1 MSSVF
6 NKNSILTGCVDYF
19 CLACESQLR
28 SDEDAIQ
35 HIGKPIHKK
44 NLDATSFLDKH
55 KDDRVRKIKKGY
67 YCEFCNV
74 FMRTAA
80 KVGPHVAEPA
90 HRENKSARPLSRQ
103 GNGVL
108 AFDNVFINENAW
120 HGLIDDTCAVC
131 DAEFDNAQIHKTDTW
146 HALNLVLVEIEI
158 GPDNNVYRK
167 VDESTF
173 QCLTCNMVC
182 AQNTMAEHFE
192 DAEHKK
198 LYQQCCVS
206 AKTNNNQKQN
216 GTETAKNELANK
228 SSEKEVKEEK
238 AQKTAEK
245 ETIKDEKSSKSP
257 ENESPKKKSKQ
268 SPEKESKEEAT
279 KTEVEKKSGEAKEYE
294 KKDTKTAEVA
304 KQEVK
309 KSGKG
314 GKDALGKT
322 DRDICKGLG
331 AVNYITRDVCGKQ
344 WCILCDWAMDDS
356 AVKSHIESRHHQT
369 LLKMHKERQAQNQN
383 GELENGEDLN
393 ENMSRI
399 SDSASEFQKNDIKLD
414 LIDSGAYCR
423 KCSKNID
430 FDFDVIKDHIE
441 EHKKK
446 PAKEAKEVKEVKP
459 FPTGSETKSST
470 NLFTTPVHKNDP
482 KPKQEKRESRA
493 SSVDSNRELDEID
506 AFAKQHNLTY
516 NIGNSNVFCRLCVTK
531 IPACLKNMREHVN
544 GTGHKSKIAK
554 TTVKSTVNAPTMTPS
569 HVFIDNV
576 ITVENMF
583 SKDIVINEKYVVNI
597 LSFLMITK
605 NGATLRCQA
614 CEVNVAMSEIDKHK
628 NTPKH
633 ERTMNEAM
641 VASSEDSE
649 FIREIRPNLFHCGFC
664 NQLEATWATM
674 NAHLKS
680 TAHRQAK
687 TSASWRMQEYVPM
700 IAQHRMRQRMQ
711 LDFFT
716 RMLVGQMFGDD

>member
-6 NKNSILTGCVDYF
+6 SKNSILTGCVDFF
-19 CLACESQLR
+19 CLACEAQLR

-55 KDDRVRKIKKGY
+55 KDDRVRKVKKGY

-80 KVGPHVAEPA
+80 KVGPHVAEPT
-90 HRENKSARPLSRQ
+90 HRENKSLRPLRRE

-108 AFDNVFINENAW
+108 AFDSVFINENAW

-146 HALNLVLVEIEI
+146 HALNLVLIEVEIE
-158 GPDNNVYRK
+158 GNNVYRK

-182 AQNTMAEHFE
+182 AQNTMNEHFE
-192 DAEHKK
+192 EVEHKK
-198 LYQQCCVS
+198 LYQQCLS
-206 AKTNNNQKQN
+206 AKTNGKQN
-216 GTETAKNELANK
+216 GTETAK

-238 AQKTAEK
+238 TQKPTEK
-245 ETIKDEKSSKSP
+245 ETTKDDSKSP
-257 ENESPKKKSKQ
+257 EKKKSRK
-268 SPEKESKEEAT
+268 SPEKESKPET
-279 KTEVEKKSGEAKEYE
+279 KKTEVEKKSEAKESE
-294 KKDTKTAEVA
+294 KKEIKSVENG
-304 KQEVK
+304 K
-309 KSGKG
+309 KEDKKPASG

-331 AVNYITRDVCGKQ
+331 TVNYITRDVCGKQ

-356 AVKSHIESRHHQT
+356 SVKSHIESRHHQT
-369 LLKMHKERQAQNQN
+369 LLKMHKERQAKNQN
-383 GELENGEDLN
+383 GVENGEYLN
-393 ENMSRI
+393 ENNSRI
-399 SDSASEFQKNDIKLD
+399 SDAASEFQKNDIKLD
-414 LIDSGAYCR
+414 LIDGGAYCR
-423 KCSKNID
+423 KCSKNVD
-430 FDFDVIKDHIE
+430 FDYDLIKDHIE

-446 PAKEAKEVKEVKP
+446 AAKETKEAKDVKP
-459 FPTGSETKSST
+459 FPTGSETKTST
-470 NLFTTPVHKNDP
+470 NIFTAPVHKNDP
-482 KPKQEKRESRA
+482 KPKERKESRS
-493 SSVDSNRELDEID
+493 SSVASNREEDEVD
-506 AFAKQHNLTY
+506 DFAKQHNLTH
-516 NIGNSNVFCRLCVTK
+516 NAGNANAFCRLCVTK
-531 IPACLKNMREHVN
+531 IPATIKNMREHVN
-544 GTGHKSKIAK
+544 GTAHKSKIAK

-569 HVFIDNV
+569 HIFVDSV

-583 SKDIVINEKYVVNI
+583 SKDIVINEKFVVNV

-605 NGATLRCQA
+605 NGAKLRCQA
-614 CEVNVAMSEIDKHK
+614 CEVNVAMSDIDNHK
-628 NTPKH
+628 KTPKH
-633 ERTMNEAM
+633 ERSMNDAM

-649 FIREIRPNLFHCGFC
+649 FIREIRANLFHCGFC

-674 NAHLKS
+674 QAHLKS
-680 TAHRQAK
+680 TAHREAK
-687 TSASWRMQEYVPM
+687 TSASWRLQEYVPM
-700 IAQHRMRQRMQ
+700 IAQHKMRQRMQ
-711 LDFFT
+711 IDLFT